1 VADVRMYVHSD
12 DADGDGKGDG
22 PLTAAQIYK
31 IARSEAPSS
40 FRDNTC
46 LSYTSNLLED
56 QMWFKDFLGHD
67 CTVYACLAV
76 HFPTETVAGTGTVL

>member
-1 VADVRMYVHSD
+1 MADVRMYVHSD

-31 IARSEAPSS
+31 IARSEAPSV
-40 FRDNTC
+40 FGDNKC
-46 LSYTSNLLED
+46 LSSNSNLLED

-67 CTVYACLAV
+67 CTVPACFAV
-76 HFPTETVAGTGTVL
+76 HFPTETVADTGAVL